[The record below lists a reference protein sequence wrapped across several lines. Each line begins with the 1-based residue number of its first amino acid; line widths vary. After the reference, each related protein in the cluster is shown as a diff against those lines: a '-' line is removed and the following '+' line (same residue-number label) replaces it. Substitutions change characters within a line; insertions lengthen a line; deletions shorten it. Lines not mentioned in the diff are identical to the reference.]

1 MSRNRRSAK
10 KAGTAFETLVVSY
23 LNQFVDDRIER
34 RRQGGAFD
42 RGDVSGLRHMGQRIV
57 VECKNTARPTLATW
71 AEEVEIERLN
81 DAAGVGVIAHK
92 RHGKGQPEDQWITM
106 TLADFVSL
114 LTGNRDHLDNQ

>member
-1 MSRNRRSAK
+1 MSRNRRSARQ
-10 KAGTAFETLVVSY
+10 AGTAFETLIATY
-23 LNQFVDDRIER
+23 LNRFVDDRVER

-81 DAAGVGVIAHK
+81 DDAGVGIIAHK
-92 RHGKGQPEDQWITM
+92 RHGKGQAEDQWITM
-106 TLADFVSL
+106 TLQDFVSL
-114 LTGNRDHLDNQ
+114 LTGSRPGDE